1 MGIYGSL
8 ATFIADIVPGDNPI
22 AAIKVAF
29 LVATLVGVGLV
40 LLLKHGEQDF

>member
-8 ATFIADIVPGDNPI
+8 ATFIADIIPGDNPI